1 MGILETIK
9 SFLAMRPESTGKE
22 NTMAEEKKMTAAEA
36 NQYME
41 DHMFFTPRMFKVINE
56 LHPVA
61 GKTFADFYESIWG
74 DGNLSRKIKELI
86 FMAGGVAYMSPRC
99 IIHVVPAVKAGA
111 TVGEVFEAAAVGMIL
126 AGFVPGGNGIPYAF
140 EYAAKCVE
148 IAQKMESGED
158 WEYLKPP
165 KFDRGIF

>member
-9 SFLAMRPESTGKE
+9 SFLAMKPESTGKE
-22 NTMAEEKKMTAAEA
+22 RIMAEELTAEQADK
-36 NQYME
+36 YME
-41 DHMFFTPRMFKVINE
+41 EKMLFTPRMFKVINQ
-56 LHPVA
+56 LAPQA
-61 GKTFADFYESIWG
+61 GKTFADFYATIWA
-74 DGNLSRKIKELI
+74 DGALSRKIKELI

-111 TVGEVFEAAAVGMIL
+111 TIPEVFEAAAVGMML

-148 IAQKMESGED
+148 IATKMEAGED
-158 WEYLKPP
+158 WEYLTPP
-165 KFDRGIF
+165 KFDRGVF

>member
-22 NTMAEEKKMTAAEA
+22 KIMAEEQLTAEQA
-36 NQYME
+36 NKYME
-41 DHMFFTPRMFKVINE
+41 EKMLFTPRMFKVINE
-56 LHPVA
+56 LHPIA
-61 GKTFADFYESIWG
+61 GKTFADFYASIWA
-74 DGNLSRKIKELI
+74 DGNLSRKVKELI
-86 FMAGGVAYMSPRC
+86 FMAGGVACMSPRC

-111 TVGEVFEAAAVGMIL
+111 TIGEVFEAAAVGMML
-126 AGFVPGGNGIPYAF
+126 AGFVPNGQGIPYAF

-158 WEYLKPP
+158 WEYLTPP